1 MVFVV
6 FLHKA
11 FVLVEM
17 PHRLAESV
25 PPEGV
30 SQHLGHVN
38 LEQNTLVSILLA
50 LFSMSQFYML
60 KKPVIFN
67 VRD

>member
-1 MVFVV
+1 
-6 FLHKA
+6 
-11 FVLVEM
+11 M

-38 LEQNTLVSILLA
+38 LEQKYFCIHCLLSA
-50 LFSMSQFYML
+50 LFSMSQLYML
-60 KKPVIFN
+60 EKPDIYVYDFL
-67 VRD
+67 

>member
-1 MVFVV
+1 MSYACVY
-6 FLHKA
+6 LHKA

-25 PPEGV
+25 PPEGI

-38 LEQNTLVSILLA
+38 LKQKYFCIHCLLSA
-50 LFSMSQFYML
+50 LFSMSQLY
-60 KKPVIFN
+60 VH
-67 VRD
+67 VRKA